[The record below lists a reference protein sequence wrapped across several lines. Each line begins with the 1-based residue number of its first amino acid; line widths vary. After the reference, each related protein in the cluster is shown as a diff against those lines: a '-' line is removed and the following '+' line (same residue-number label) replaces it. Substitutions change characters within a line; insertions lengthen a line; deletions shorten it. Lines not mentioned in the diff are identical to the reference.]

1 MHMDVIG
8 LREFYARPLGMMVRR
23 LIGHRL
29 RARWRD
35 VAGMSVFGLGYAV
48 PYLGAFRGDALRVG
62 ALMPAPQGV
71 IVWPEEGQRCA
82 ALVDDTDLP
91 LPNACVDRL
100 VIVHALEST
109 EAARAMLRE
118 AWRVL
123 APEGRVMIV
132 VPNRRSIWSR
142 LDSTPFG
149 HGRPFSR
156 GQLAGLLREAMFT
169 PTDWTQALYMPP
181 VEWPLLLRSAIAIE
195 RIGAVLWPAFS
206 GVIMVEATKQIYGA
220 IERERA
226 PARRRL
232 MPVPEVATARGSLG
246 MRPFSGEVR
255 ARATAGIP
263 PARR

>member
-1 MHMDVIG
+1 MHMDVIA

-35 VAGMSVFGLGYAV
+35 VAGMSVFGLGYAA
-48 PYLGAFRGDALRVG
+48 PYLGAFRVDALRVG
-62 ALMPAPQGV
+62 ALMPAQQGV
-71 IVWPEEGQRCA
+71 IVWPEDAARAA

-100 VIVHALEST
+100 LIVHALESA

-123 APEGRVMIV
+123 APEGRAMIV
-132 VPNRRSIWSR
+132 APNRRSIWSR

-156 GQLAGLLREAMFT
+156 GQLADLLREAMFT
-169 PTDWTQALYMPP
+169 PTDWTHALYMPP
-181 VEWPLLLRSAIAIE
+181 LEWPLLLRSAIAIE

-220 IERERA
+220 IQRETV

-232 MPVPEVATARGSLG
+232 VVVPGAATARGSL
-246 MRPFSGEVR
+246 S
-255 ARATAGIP
+255 ARVFPPGVIAGKP